1 SPSVARQLEPL
12 FAVVEPA
19 HQAPVHQPRHGR
31 FDVAAAVGQALRG
44 ELAEI
49 DLLARVAPE
58 VIENVDVD
66 RLEAHASSQSNRGA
80 ADMPEVV
87 IIGAGVMGASIA
99 AHLAERGVRDVLIV
113 DRGSTLGAGST
124 ARATGGFRA
133 QFATEVNVRLSLLAR
148 EELRARPELGYRPHG
163 YLFLARAEETMRVLR
178 DAQRVQH
185 ACGLHEA
192 RMIDAQEAG
201 ELNPA
206 IDDPR
211 VIGGA
216 FCPTDGFIAPME
228 MLRHYARGA
237 RVEFDVDVRGLRTN
251 GDRVIA
257 LRTSRGEIGGDV
269 FVNAAGAWAAAFGD
283 VPVEPLERHVVPT
296 VPTDVLPDTMPMT
309 IWADDGFHLRVR
321 DGRVLL
327 LAPESDPVAPAR
339 ERVPPLRDVAIDRHA
354 AWSGFYEM
362 SPDHHA
368 ILGRS
373 VPFANLFLA
382 NGSSGHGVMHAPA
395 IGRVVAEMIGGVAT
409 SIDASALRPSR
420 FIEKEPIA

>member
-1 SPSVARQLEPL
+1 
-12 FAVVEPA
+12 
-19 HQAPVHQPRHGR
+19 
-31 FDVAAAVGQALRG
+31 
-44 ELAEI
+44 
-49 DLLARVAPE
+49 
-58 VIENVDVD
+58 
-66 RLEAHASSQSNRGA
+66 
-80 ADMPEVV
+80 MPEVV

-99 AHLAERGVRDVLIV
+99 AHLAERGIRDVLVV
-113 DRGSTLGAGST
+113 DRGATLGAGST

-133 QFATEVNVRLSLLAR
+133 QFATEVNVRLSLLAH
-148 EELRARPELGYRPHG
+148 EELRARSEFGYRPYG

-192 RMIDAQEAG
+192 RMIDAQEAR
-201 ELNPA
+201 EINPA
-206 IDDPR
+206 IDDPHI
-211 VIGGA
+211 IGGA

-228 MLRHYARGA
+228 MLHSYARDA
-237 RVEFDVDVRGLRTN
+237 RIEFNVEVRGLRTS
-251 GDRVIA
+251 GDRVLA
-257 LRTSRGEIGGDV
+257 LQTSDGEIGGDL

-339 ERVPPLRDVAIDRHA
+339 ERVPLLRDVAIDRDA

-368 ILGRS
+368 IVGRS

-382 NGSSGHGVMHAPA
+382 NGSSGHGVMHSPA
-395 IGRVVAEMIGGVAT
+395 IGRVVAEMIAGAPT
-409 SIDASALRPSR
+409 SIDVSALRPSR
-420 FIEKEPIA
+420 FIENEPIAGPSLL